1 MSHRQYTHILA
12 ASLGLLSLWAAPNNR
27 AATEPEAAPSLKAPL
42 NGWRPKVEKGGQ
54 FTQPVNYPAASVNTP
69 AGQADTARIRG
80 AIAATPK
87 IAATPQIATTPQN
100 GETQNNQ
107 PATLVVNG
115 VAMPLSSNEDGS
127 FDRPYI
133 FPSGSNSLEVRAP
146 SGQARRV
153 QFYQQAGN
161 ETRPQ
166 LRIVLAWDSDNTDLD
181 LHVITPDGEHAWYGN
196 RVLSNGGAQDMDV
209 TTGFGPEIFASPSPL
224 PGQYLVYVNYFGGST
239 DEGTQPITT
248 ARVTLITHEGTADE
262 KIDSTLV
269 PMRAAG
275 ELNFVKRFS
284 YP

>member
-1 MSHRQYTHILA
+1 MTNHYLKAIMVTSLSLLALGA
-12 ASLGLLSLWAAPNNR
+12 ASSGPAEPAQDAAP
-27 AATEPEAAPSLKAPL
+27 ELKTPI

-54 FTQPVNYPAASVNTP
+54 FTQQVNYPAASVNTP

-87 IAATPQIATTPQN
+87 NTA
-100 GETQNNQ
+100 G

-115 VAMPLSSNEDGS
+115 VAMPLSSNPDGS

-133 FPSGSNSLEVRAP
+133 FTSGSNSLEARAP
-146 SGQARRV
+146 SGASKRV

-166 LRIVLAWDSDNTDLD
+166 LRIVLSWDSDNTDLD

-224 PGQYLVYVNYFGGST
+224 PGQYLVYVNYYGGST
-239 DEGTQPITT
+239 GEDAQPITS

-262 KIDSTLV
+262 KIETTLV

>member
-1 MSHRQYTHILA
+1 MTNNRHTGFIGTL
-12 ASLGLLSLWAAPNNR
+12 LGLFILGIPCISQAEPSLDAAPQ
-27 AATEPEAAPSLKAPL
+27 LKSPI

-54 FTQPVNYPAASVNTP
+54 FTQQVNYPAASVNTP

-80 AIAATPK
+80 SITASPKTPPGPE
-87 IAATPQIATTPQN
+87 A
-100 GETQNNQ
+100 

-115 VAMPLSSNEDGS
+115 VAMPLSTNPDGS

-133 FPSGSNSLEVRAP
+133 FTSGSNSLEVRAP
-146 SGQARRV
+146 SGAGRRV

-166 LRIVLAWDSDNTDLD
+166 LRIVLSWDSDNTDLD

-209 TTGFGPEIFASPSPL
+209 TTGFGPEIFATPSPL
-224 PGQYLVYVNYFGGST
+224 PGQYLVYVNYYGGST
-239 DEGTQPITT
+239 DEGAQPITT

-262 KIDSTLV
+262 KIETTLV